1 MSLIIYRPLV
11 KVNSNPLE
19 FSSHSTANRMN
30 QCKID
35 DFVMPGDEISTALP
49 GLSAN
54 SKIILGPG
62 LRQVGEKVLACK
74 AGPLR
79 LKSNNLIWVD
89 SIQKR
94 YIPSRGETVIGTV
107 VQKAGDIFRIDI
119 GANELSALPY
129 LSFEGAT
136 KKNRPDVQVGD
147 LVFAKILVANKD
159 FETELI
165 CMDSMGKKQR
175 LGVLRD
181 GFVFD
186 CEISTARKLR
196 NNDSEL
202 MKLIPKNINV
212 PLDIVIGM
220 NGRIWINSR
229 RERDTI
235 AVANAILAAQCKGD
249 QDFSAIFNQIHI

>member
-1 MSLIIYRPLV
+1 MEHREIG
-11 KVNSNPLE
+11 E
-19 FSSHSTANRMN
+19 
-30 QCKID
+30 
-35 DFVMPGDEISTALP
+35 FVMPGDVISTALP
-49 GLSAN
+49 DLTTT

-79 LKSNNLIWVD
+79 LKSTNLLWVD
-89 SIQKR
+89 SLQKR
-94 YIPSRGETVIGTV
+94 YIPSRGETVIGV
-107 VQKAGDIFRIDI
+107 VTQKAGDIFRVDI

-136 KKNRPDVQVGD
+136 KKNRPDVQIGD
-147 LVFAKILVANKD
+147 LVFAKLLVANKD

-181 GFVFD
+181 GFVFN
-186 CEISTARKLR
+186 CSINTARKLR
-196 NNDSEL
+196 NNESEL
-202 MKLIPKNINV
+202 MKLIPGHIQV
-212 PLDIVIGM
+212 PLEIVIGM
-220 NGRIWINSR
+220 NGRVWIKSR

-235 AVANAILAAQCKGD
+235 AVGNAILAAECRGINRKLTTIFD
-249 QDFSAIFNQIHI
+249 QIQI